1 MVQLETSVVSS
12 SVIPERVTVHP
23 LVLLSVV
30 DHYNRV
36 AKNTRKRVVGVLLGQ
51 NNGKYINVANSFA
64 VPFEEDERD
73 PKVWFLDH
81 NYVESMETM
90 FKKVNAKEKMI
101 GWYHSGPKLRPSDLQ
116 INELFR
122 NFTPNPV
129 LVVVDVKPNDVGIPT
144 DAYFAVDEIQ
154 KDGKSAS
161 KTFMHLYSEIGAEE
175 AEEICV
181 EHLLRDIKDNAI
193 GTLSTRI
200 GNQVDS
206 LKGLEKRILE
216 MHNYVSSVVNQ
227 DLPVNHEII
236 YNLQDMFSLLPNLD
250 VLETAKAFSLKANDQ
265 YMIIYLSSLIR
276 SVIALHNLINN
287 KITNRDAENLEI
299 NEAQAALSKLQ
310 EISVDDKNSTEM
322 EE

>member
-1 MVQLETSVVSS
+1 
-12 SVIPERVTVHP
+12 
-23 LVLLSVV
+23 
-30 DHYNRV
+30 
-36 AKNTRKRVVGVLLGQ
+36 
-51 NNGKYINVANSFA
+51 
-64 VPFEEDERD
+64 
-73 PKVWFLDH
+73 
-81 NYVESMETM
+81 
-90 FKKVNAKEKMI
+90 MI

-310 EISVDDKNSTEM
+310 EISVEDKNSTEM